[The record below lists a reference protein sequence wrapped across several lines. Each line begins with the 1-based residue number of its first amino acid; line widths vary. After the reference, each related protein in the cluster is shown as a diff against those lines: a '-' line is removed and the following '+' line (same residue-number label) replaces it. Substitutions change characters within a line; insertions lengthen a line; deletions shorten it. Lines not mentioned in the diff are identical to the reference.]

1 MVSQDRWMVTMSDSG
16 YESRPDGNGASS
28 SSNNTQNPRTPPNCA
43 RCRNHGLKIALKGH
57 KRYCKYRNCD
67 CEKCC
72 LTAERQR
79 VMALQ
84 TALRR
89 AQTQDEQR
97 ALNDGEVAPEPVHN
111 IHIPK
116 LSELKEMKH
125 NLMHNP
131 QTRSLIDCDSSTG
144 SMNSTPG
151 TSSMALPLH
160 RRSPAAAVHPG
171 EAQHIGANHTS
182 VSPEP
187 ANLLPVVSSIR
198 VQHHGPDSGADD
210 ELVKRSQWLL
220 EKLNYPWEMMPLVYV
235 ILKGCDGD
243 VHKAHQRIDEGKS
256 VIKSY
261 EILLGH
267 HDQDR
272 LLEDDENI
280 SVTRTNSTFRSRSS
294 SRSRSRQAD
303 TPRDDGVLNLD
314 TKTRKVPADEERLA
328 YDETSARSKES
339 EELKS
344 RLENVY
350 QSSVE
355 RQSRKKIKR
364 YSPVE
369 DVDTGSEQKTHR
381 DNDYP
386 NSLEAFRG
394 AKSKKPPYKEETVI
408 HPYDGDKDKPES
420 LLPKNYMEQLDL
432 LKYKCNGVEPNNF
445 PLPFPIPHPVSEGTN
460 RVLYPA
466 EFLPYLLQPYPA
478 SGSESSIPMFPNHF
492 VGYPH
497 QRLFAVSDDCYPK
510 EAFKV
515 PIPHFSPKASQSKG
529 DPFYPHR
536 IEPSLP
542 PNQSSVALIH

>member
-1 MVSQDRWMVTMSDSG
+1 MKMSTCNRSG
-16 YESRPDGNGASS
+16 ATTCSFTCGTVFLKCKQVRSNIVQNKCLTKKKKKPMCVPIYHTPTIAECSAARQLVCFFVCFLCAGTTHPKQNKNSFYNGKQPTAAAESPNISSRTSIKCSS
-28 SSNNTQNPRTPPNCA
+28 SIKP
-43 RCRNHGLKIALKGH
+43 
-57 KRYCKYRNCD
+57 
-67 CEKCC
+67 
-72 LTAERQR
+72 
-79 VMALQ
+79 
-84 TALRR
+84 
-89 AQTQDEQR
+89 
-97 ALNDGEVAPEPVHN
+97 
-111 IHIPK
+111 
-116 LSELKEMKH
+116 
-125 NLMHNP
+125 
-131 QTRSLIDCDSSTG
+131 
-144 SMNSTPG
+144 
-151 TSSMALPLH
+151 
-160 RRSPAAAVHPG
+160 
-171 EAQHIGANHTS
+171 
-182 VSPEP
+182 
-187 ANLLPVVSSIR
+187 SSIKHLR
-198 VQHHGPDSGADD
+198 IAFRFDSIRFDP
-210 ELVKRSQWLL
+210 LIVSM
-220 EKLNYPWEMMPLVYV
+220 KLT
-235 ILKGCDGD
+235 
-243 VHKAHQRIDEGKS
+243 GKS

>member
-111 IHIPK
+111 VHIPK

-131 QTRSLIDCDSSTG
+131 QTRPLIDCDSSTG

-151 TSSMALPLH
+151 TSSMALALH

-171 EAQHIGANHTS
+171 EAQHIGVA
-182 VSPEP
+182 
-187 ANLLPVVSSIR
+187 SSMR

-243 VHKAHQRIDEGKS
+243 VQKAHQRIDEAK
-256 VIKSY
+256 VEIKSY
-261 EILLGH
+261 FMLENGT
-267 HDQDR
+267 DQ
-272 LLEDDENI
+272 LAEDDENI
-280 SVTRTNSTFRSRSS
+280 SVTRTNSTIRSRSS
-294 SRSRSRQAD
+294 SRSRSASRSLHAD

-314 TKTRKVPADEERLA
+314 TKAIKAPSADERIS
-328 YDETSARSKES
+328 YDKSSAES
-339 EELKS
+339 VELKS
-344 RLENVY
+344 RLEEVY
-350 QSSVE
+350 HSSVE
-355 RQSRKKIKR
+355 QQNSRSRKRFCPAEDIDR
-364 YSPVE
+364 RSP
-369 DVDTGSEQKTHR
+369 QKAHA
-381 DNDYP
+381 DNGYQT
-386 NSLEAFRG
+386 SLEAFRG
-394 AKSKKPPYKEETVI
+394 GKIRKISHKEESVI
-408 HPYDGDKDKPES
+408 DPYDNKDKPGS
-420 LLPKNYMEQLDL
+420 LSKSYMDQLDM
-432 LKYKCNGVEPNNF
+432 LKNTQKYGLDQSNF
-445 PLPFPIPHPVSEGTN
+445 SLPLPIPHHLPDSVS
-460 RVLYPA
+460 RIIYSA
-466 EFLPYLLQPYPA
+466 DFLPYLLPTYH
-478 SGSESSIPMFPNHF
+478 STGSEPSLPMFPNHV
-492 VGYPH
+492 VGYPD
-497 QRLFAVSDDCYPK
+497 QRLFTVFDDSYRK
-510 EAFKV
+510 EASKV
-515 PIPHFSPKASQSKG
+515 PVASTSPRASQPKVTQ
-529 DPFYPHR
+529 FYPQR
-536 IEPSLP
+536 VDSRLP
-542 PNQSSVALIH
+542 PSQTSVASIQ